1 MDFFIVS
8 RKVLEQF
15 NAFSP
20 IFFFRESFNSS
31 MTEVLII
38 QKSERINGLY
48 DRDLH
53 HERVKLVMYVL
64 KKQ

>member
-48 DRDLH
+48 DRGLH